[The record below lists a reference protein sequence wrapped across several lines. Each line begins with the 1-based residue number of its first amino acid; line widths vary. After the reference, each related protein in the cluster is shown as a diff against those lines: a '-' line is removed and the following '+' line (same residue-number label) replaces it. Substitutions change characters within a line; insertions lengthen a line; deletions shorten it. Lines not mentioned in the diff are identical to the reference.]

1 MKTILVLFGGCST
14 EYEVSLHSAY
24 AVLSHMD
31 PARYTPLAVGITRE
45 GQWLCYTGD
54 LSRLEDGTWQ
64 QAADCI
70 PCTPLVE
77 REAHALLL
85 LDGSG
90 RRLLF
95 DAVFPVLH
103 GKNGEDGTVQG
114 LFELAG
120 VPVIGCGTLSSALCM
135 DKDRAH
141 QLAALAGIRVP
152 RSHVFH
158 SSDDFS
164 RIAQAAE
171 ELGYPVFVKPV
182 RAGSSFGITKVSGPE
197 ELPAA
202 MEEAFRHDSAVI
214 LEETIP
220 GFEVGCAVMGNEE
233 LTVGLV
239 DEIALSEG
247 FFNYEEKYTLKT
259 SAIHCPARIPPE
271 KAAEI
276 QAAAKTIYRALDCRV
291 FARVDLFLTPDG
303 EIVFNEVNTIP
314 GFTAH
319 SRYPSMMQGIGISFG
334 ELPLATVL
342 TPNIP
347 EAEILSGLTITDA
360 AGMEA
365 AARTISQ
372 RYGCA
377 VLCKGGHQIN
387 DADDLL
393 WRSGCGKW
401 FRGRRI
407 PNPNTHGTG
416 CTLSSA
422 IAANL
427 AKGYD
432 LDRSVER
439 AKAYIS
445 GALAAM
451 LDLGRGSGPMN
462 HMFDLKGGFA
472 E

>member
-220 GFEVGCAVMGNEE
+220 GF
-233 LTVGLV
+233 
-239 DEIALSEG
+239 
-247 FFNYEEKYTLKT
+247 FNYEEKYTLKT

-334 ELPLATVL
+334 ELVTRLIELGV
-342 TPNIP
+342 
-347 EAEILSGLTITDA
+347 
-360 AGMEA
+360 AG
-365 AARTISQ
+365 
-372 RYGCA
+372 
-377 VLCKGGHQIN
+377 
-387 DADDLL
+387 
-393 WRSGCGKW
+393 
-401 FRGRRI
+401 
-407 PNPNTHGTG
+407 
-416 CTLSSA
+416 
-422 IAANL
+422 
-427 AKGYD
+427 
-432 LDRSVER
+432 
-439 AKAYIS
+439 
-445 GALAAM
+445 
-451 LDLGRGSGPMN
+451 
-462 HMFDLKGGFA
+462 
-472 E
+472 

>member
-77 REAHALLL
+77 REARALLL

-158 SSDDFS
+158 SGDDFS
-164 RIAQAAE
+164 RTAQAAE

-202 MEEAFRHDSAVI
+202 MGEAFRHDSAVI

-220 GFEVGCAVMGNEE
+220 GFEVGCAV
-233 LTVGLV
+233 
-239 DEIALSEG
+239 SW
-247 FFNYEEKYTLKT
+247 
-259 SAIHCPARIPPE
+259 
-271 KAAEI
+271 
-276 QAAAKTIYRALDCRV
+276 
-291 FARVDLFLTPDG
+291 
-303 EIVFNEVNTIP
+303 
-314 GFTAH
+314 
-319 SRYPSMMQGIGISFG
+319 
-334 ELPLATVL
+334 ATR
-342 TPNIP
+342 N
-347 EAEILSGLTITDA
+347 
-360 AGMEA
+360 
-365 AARTISQ
+365 
-372 RYGCA
+372 
-377 VLCKGGHQIN
+377 
-387 DADDLL
+387 
-393 WRSGCGKW
+393 
-401 FRGRRI
+401 
-407 PNPNTHGTG
+407 
-416 CTLSSA
+416 
-422 IAANL
+422 
-427 AKGYD
+427 
-432 LDRSVER
+432 
-439 AKAYIS
+439 
-445 GALAAM
+445 
-451 LDLGRGSGPMN
+451 
-462 HMFDLKGGFA
+462 
-472 E
+472 

>member
-54 LSRLEDGTWQ
+54 LSRLEDSTWQ

-77 REAHALLL
+77 REA
-85 LDGSG
+85 
-90 RRLLF
+90 
-95 DAVFPVLH
+95 H

-120 VPVIGCGTLSSALCM
+120 VPVIGCGTLSGALCM

-164 RIAQAAE
+164 RIVQAAE

-334 ELPLATVL
+334 ELVTRLIELGV
-342 TPNIP
+342 
-347 EAEILSGLTITDA
+347 
-360 AGMEA
+360 AG
-365 AARTISQ
+365 
-372 RYGCA
+372 
-377 VLCKGGHQIN
+377 
-387 DADDLL
+387 
-393 WRSGCGKW
+393 
-401 FRGRRI
+401 
-407 PNPNTHGTG
+407 
-416 CTLSSA
+416 
-422 IAANL
+422 
-427 AKGYD
+427 
-432 LDRSVER
+432 
-439 AKAYIS
+439 
-445 GALAAM
+445 
-451 LDLGRGSGPMN
+451 
-462 HMFDLKGGFA
+462 
-472 E
+472 

>member
-135 DKDRAH
+135 DKGRAH

-171 ELGYPVFVKPV
+171 LVP
-182 RAGSSFGITKVSGPE
+182 
-197 ELPAA
+197 
-202 MEEAFRHDSAVI
+202 
-214 LEETIP
+214 LENL
-220 GFEVGCAVMGNEE
+220 C
-233 LTVGLV
+233 
-239 DEIALSEG
+239 LSPQ
-247 FFNYEEKYTLKT
+247 
-259 SAIHCPARIPPE
+259 C
-271 KAAEI
+271 
-276 QAAAKTIYRALDCRV
+276 
-291 FARVDLFLTPDG
+291 
-303 EIVFNEVNTIP
+303 
-314 GFTAH
+314 
-319 SRYPSMMQGIGISFG
+319 
-334 ELPLATVL
+334 
-342 TPNIP
+342 
-347 EAEILSGLTITDA
+347 
-360 AGMEA
+360 
-365 AARTISQ
+365 
-372 RYGCA
+372 
-377 VLCKGGHQIN
+377 
-387 DADDLL
+387 
-393 WRSGCGKW
+393 
-401 FRGRRI
+401 
-407 PNPNTHGTG
+407 
-416 CTLSSA
+416 
-422 IAANL
+422 
-427 AKGYD
+427 
-432 LDRSVER
+432 
-439 AKAYIS
+439 
-445 GALAAM
+445 
-451 LDLGRGSGPMN
+451 
-462 HMFDLKGGFA
+462 GFA
-472 E
+472 SCEIGNKLTDDEQWAKLNLVRTVARQVW

>member
-1 MKTILVLFGGCST
+1 
-14 EYEVSLHSAY
+14 
-24 AVLSHMD
+24 
-31 PARYTPLAVGITRE
+31 
-45 GQWLCYTGD
+45 
-54 LSRLEDGTWQ
+54 
-64 QAADCI
+64 
-70 PCTPLVE
+70 
-77 REAHALLL
+77 
-85 LDGSG
+85 
-90 RRLLF
+90 
-95 DAVFPVLH
+95 
-103 GKNGEDGTVQG
+103 
-114 LFELAG
+114 
-120 VPVIGCGTLSSALCM
+120 M

-271 KAAEI
+271 KEETIPGFEVGCAVMGNEELTVGLVDEIALSEGFFNYEEKYTLKTSAIHCPARIPPEKAAEI

-334 ELPLATVL
+334 ELVTRLIELGV
-342 TPNIP
+342 
-347 EAEILSGLTITDA
+347 
-360 AGMEA
+360 AG
-365 AARTISQ
+365 
-372 RYGCA
+372 
-377 VLCKGGHQIN
+377 
-387 DADDLL
+387 
-393 WRSGCGKW
+393 
-401 FRGRRI
+401 
-407 PNPNTHGTG
+407 
-416 CTLSSA
+416 
-422 IAANL
+422 
-427 AKGYD
+427 
-432 LDRSVER
+432 
-439 AKAYIS
+439 
-445 GALAAM
+445 
-451 LDLGRGSGPMN
+451 
-462 HMFDLKGGFA
+462 
-472 E
+472 

>member
-164 RIAQAAE
+164 RLTQAE
-171 ELGYPVFVKPV
+171 
-182 RAGSSFGITKVSGPE
+182 S
-197 ELPAA
+197 
-202 MEEAFRHDSAVI
+202 
-214 LEETIP
+214 IP
-220 GFEVGCAVMGNEE
+220 GFEGGCAVMGNEE
-233 LTVGLV
+233 LTVGLG

-334 ELPLATVL
+334 ELVTRLIELGV
-342 TPNIP
+342 
-347 EAEILSGLTITDA
+347 
-360 AGMEA
+360 AG
-365 AARTISQ
+365 
-372 RYGCA
+372 
-377 VLCKGGHQIN
+377 
-387 DADDLL
+387 
-393 WRSGCGKW
+393 
-401 FRGRRI
+401 
-407 PNPNTHGTG
+407 
-416 CTLSSA
+416 
-422 IAANL
+422 
-427 AKGYD
+427 
-432 LDRSVER
+432 
-439 AKAYIS
+439 
-445 GALAAM
+445 
-451 LDLGRGSGPMN
+451 
-462 HMFDLKGGFA
+462 
-472 E
+472 

>member
-164 RIAQAAE
+164 RITQAAE

-303 EIVFNEVNTIP
+303 ESVFNEVNTIP

-334 ELPLATVL
+334 ELVTRLIELGV
-342 TPNIP
+342 
-347 EAEILSGLTITDA
+347 
-360 AGMEA
+360 AG
-365 AARTISQ
+365 
-372 RYGCA
+372 
-377 VLCKGGHQIN
+377 
-387 DADDLL
+387 
-393 WRSGCGKW
+393 
-401 FRGRRI
+401 
-407 PNPNTHGTG
+407 
-416 CTLSSA
+416 
-422 IAANL
+422 
-427 AKGYD
+427 
-432 LDRSVER
+432 
-439 AKAYIS
+439 
-445 GALAAM
+445 
-451 LDLGRGSGPMN
+451 
-462 HMFDLKGGFA
+462 
-472 E
+472 

>member
-1 MKTILVLFGGCST
+1 MEPNSREFYKQCAFQKFCNTVLHNEACDTHRELRRHKAKEVTFSDMT
-14 EYEVSLHSAY
+14 LDEARQLHTFDEYFK
-24 AVLSHMD
+24 
-31 PARYTPLAVGITRE
+31 
-45 GQWLCYTGD
+45 
-54 LSRLEDGTWQ
+54 
-64 QAADCI
+64 
-70 PCTPLVE
+70 
-77 REAHALLL
+77 REAAETVFEKAGKKITPKLLL
-85 LDGSG
+85 EAIRTLPEEK
-90 RRLLF
+90 RK
-95 DAVFPVLH
+95 AI
-103 GKNGEDGTVQG
+103 QG

-334 ELPLATVL
+334 ELVTRL
-342 TPNIP
+342 I
-347 EAEILSGLTITDA
+347 E
-360 AGMEA
+360 
-365 AARTISQ
+365 
-372 RYGCA
+372 
-377 VLCKGGHQIN
+377 
-387 DADDLL
+387 
-393 WRSGCGKW
+393 
-401 FRGRRI
+401 
-407 PNPNTHGTG
+407 
-416 CTLSSA
+416 
-422 IAANL
+422 
-427 AKGYD
+427 
-432 LDRSVER
+432 
-439 AKAYIS
+439 
-445 GALAAM
+445 
-451 LDLGRGSGPMN
+451 LGVVG
-462 HMFDLKGGFA
+462 
-472 E
+472 